1 MRALCSIL
9 GLALV
14 YLVAAKL
21 GLQLALVNKY
31 ATAVW
36 PPTGIALAALLIGGY
51 RLWPGVLIGAFVAN
65 VTTGETLSVSAVLA
79 SLGIAMGNTLEA
91 VLGAYLVNRF
101 AGGRRAFDRAAD
113 VFRFA
118 AVAGLA
124 STAVSATVGV
134 STLLI
139 AGLAHWMDSPAIW
152 LTWWVGDAG
161 GNLVFA
167 PLLLLWAADFRW
179 ECTSSRL
186 VEAGLLLLTAYG
198 LALAA
203 FAMPL
208 PTMPAHLGLAFLC
221 TPPLLWAAFRFGSRE
236 TSAVLVVICGVA
248 IWGWMR
254 GVLGGVFSASGSLL
268 EVQAYCGVTSVTML
282 AVAAEVAQRRK
293 HQDLLAS
300 HADELRSQEARLQS
314 ILDNS
319 TTVVYLKDLQ
329 GRYLLVNRQYERLF
343 HVKREDVIGKTDYD
357 LFSRK
362 HADAFAANDRRVL
375 DALGPVEFEEIAP
388 HDDGDHTY
396 ISIKFPLRDAA
407 GEIYGVCGISTDI
420 TERKGLEEKLR
431 ETAKLESLG
440 VLAGGIA
447 HDFNNLLTGILG
459 GASLL
464 REVIVS
470 PSPNASIV
478 ETIVQSSERAAQLT
492 TQMLTYAGRAPR
504 LIEPVN
510 LSSEVRSIAPLV
522 SAAIPKNVTVE
533 ITAPENLPLI
543 AADPGQLQQVI
554 MNLII
559 NAAEATQPAGGVVEV
574 SASLCEFAGQ
584 PVNEH
589 VALDKPRPG
598 AHISLAVR
606 DNGCGMDEVTRA
618 RIFDPFFTTKFAGR
632 GLGLAAVQ
640 GIVRGHNGTI
650 RVESSPGSGSTFTV
664 FFPVTRIAA
673 APSGAP
679 TPASANGT
687 GLILVVDDEPVI
699 CRTAKAALELYGYSV
714 LVAGNGQEAVAAVE
728 RYADPIRLIILDMTM
743 PVLSGDE
750 ALKRIRLLRPAL
762 PVIASSGYAESE
774 ARTKFGHG
782 IVGFLQKPYTARA
795 LIQKVHAALES
806 QQVRPAQ

>member
-1 MRALCSIL
+1 
-9 GLALV
+9 
-14 YLVAAKL
+14 
-21 GLQLALVNKY
+21 
-31 ATAVW
+31 
-36 PPTGIALAALLIGGY
+36 
-51 RLWPGVLIGAFVAN
+51 
-65 VTTGETLSVSAVLA
+65 VLA
-79 SLGIAMGNTLEA
+79 SSGIAMGNTLEA

-113 VFRFA
+113 VFRFT

-124 STAVSATVGV
+124 STAVSATIGV

-139 AGLAHWMDSPAIW
+139 AGLARWMDAPAIW

-167 PLLLLWAADFRW
+167 PLLLLWAADFRRGW
-179 ECTSSRL
+179 TTSRL
-186 VEAGLLLLTAYG
+186 AEAGLLLLTACG

-203 FAMPL
+203 FAVPL

-248 IWGWMR
+248 IWGWLH
-254 GVLGGVFSASGSLL
+254 GALAGVFSPSGSLL
-268 EVQAYCGVTSVTML
+268 EVQAYCGITSVTML

-293 HQDLLAS
+293 HQELLAS
-300 HADELRSQEARLQS
+300 HADELRSQEARLES

-329 GRYLLVNRQYERLF
+329 GRYLLVNRHYERLF
-343 HVKREDVIGKTDYD
+343 HVKREDVVGKTDYD
-357 LFSRK
+357 LFPRK

-375 DALGPVEFEEIAP
+375 AASGPVEFEEIAP
-388 HDDGDHTY
+388 HDDGEHTY

-420 TERKGLEEKLR
+420 TERKRLEEKLR

-464 REVIVS
+464 REVIVP

-504 LIEPVN
+504 LIQPVN
-510 LSSEVRSIAPLV
+510 LSSEVRTIAPLV
-522 SAAIPKNVTVE
+522 SAAIPKNVTLE

-574 SASLCEFAGQ
+574 AASLCE
-584 PVNEH
+584 H
-589 VALDKPRPG
+589 LALDKAGPG
-598 AHISLAVR
+598 AHVSLAVR
-606 DNGCGMDEVTRA
+606 DNGCGMDEVTTA

-640 GIVRGHNGTI
+640 GIVRAHNGTI
-650 RVESSPGSGSTFTV
+650 RVESSPGSGSTFTA

-673 APSGAP
+673 GPSGAA

-687 GLILVVDDEPVI
+687 GLILVVDDEPVV
-699 CRTAKAALELYGYSV
+699 CRTAKAALERYGYSV
-714 LVAGNGQEAVAAVE
+714 LVAENGEEAVAAVK
-728 RYADPIRLIILDMTM
+728 RFADPIRLIILDMTM
-743 PVLSGDE
+743 PVLGGEE
-750 ALKRIRLLRPAL
+750 ALKRIRVLRPAL

-774 ARTKFGHG
+774 ARTKFGQD
-782 IVGFLQKPYTARA
+782 IAGFLQKPYTARA

-806 QQVRPAQ
+806 QQVRQTQ